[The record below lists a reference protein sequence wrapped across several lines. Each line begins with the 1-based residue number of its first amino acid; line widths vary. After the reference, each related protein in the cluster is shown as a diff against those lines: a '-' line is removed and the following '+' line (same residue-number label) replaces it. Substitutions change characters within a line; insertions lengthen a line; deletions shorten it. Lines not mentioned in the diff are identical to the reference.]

1 MCHCDRSAC
10 TYLLLEDRDNTAVGT
25 EDVTES
31 CGDKLGYALYL
42 AFSDGLVQAL
52 AIDFADSLAAAHDI
66 GRIHGLVGGYHHE
79 FLGSVFH
86 SEVSYNACTVDIV
99 LDRDCRVVFHHWH
112 VLICCCVEYVFRF
125 VSCENAF
132 HVFFVG
138 DTGDDGPVADV
149 SEIVGHHHAD
159 IVHRGFRLVDEC
171 HFGRVEFGYLTDH
184 FGTDGSCRSGYE
196 DAFSCQELADGVHVH
211 FDFLAWKKVFDVH
224 RTEVLVCEVFFF
236 SVPFLAVI
244 HHHDGDSC

>member
-1 MCHCDRSAC
+1 MCHGDRSAC
-10 TYLLLEDRDNTAVGT
+10 AYLLLEDRNHTAVGA
-25 EDVTES
+25 EDVAES
-31 CGDKLGYALYL
+31 CGDELGYALHL

-66 GRIHGLVGGYHHE
+66 GRVNGLVGGYHHE
-79 FLGSVFH
+79 FLGAVFH
-86 SEVSYNACTVDIV
+86 SEIRDDAGTIDVV
-99 LDRDCRVVFHHWH
+99 LNRDCRVVLHHRN
-112 VLICCCVEYVFRF
+112 VFVCCCVEYVFRF
-125 VSCENAF
+125 VGREDAL

-138 DTGDDGPVADV
+138 DAGDDGPVADV

-159 IVHRGFRLVDEC
+159 VVHRCLRLVNEG

-196 DAFSCQELADGVHVH
+196 DTFSCQEFADGVHVH
-211 FDFLAWKKVFDVH
+211 FDFLAWQEVFDVH
-224 RTEVLVCEVFFF
+224 RTEILVREVFFL
-236 SVPFLAVI
+236 SVPFLAVV